1 MKKPD
6 FGMPLTAPLTHDLL
20 NGGFVMS
27 SDHEIKM
34 WTPNTIVLFLFIIVG
49 LVVALYRMAKGLGA
63 VTNMNDIY
71 PWGFWLGFDLLGGVA
86 MAAGGFII
94 ATAIYLFNWKKYKP
108 IARPAIL
115 TAFLGYLMAVIA
127 IFLDIGHPFRLWHPS
142 IMWQVHS
149 VMWIVAIHVIL
160 YTTTLAI
167 ESSPMLFE
175 RFGMKNALAS
185 VNKIMIGAVVF
196 GVMLSTLHQSSL
208 GAVFLIAP
216 SKMSPLWFSTFLP
229 YLFLVSCI
237 AMGMAMVSTEPTLS
251 EKAFNHKVDREIYYG
266 LARGTLNTLVI
277 YLILKLFF
285 LFKDAGIGALVD
297 GSLAA
302 NMYILEMAI
311 GVVIP
316 IIMLASKQIRTNLRS
331 IFAVNILVIVGVL
344 VNRLNVCIFSMQELT
359 TAKGGNYFPSLME
372 FLISLG
378 IVALGVFLFKMAA
391 KHLPLFAKA

>member
-1 MKKPD
+1 
-6 FGMPLTAPLTHDLL
+6 
-20 NGGFVMS
+20 
-27 SDHEIKM
+27 
-34 WTPNTIVLFLFIIVG
+34 
-49 LVVALYRMAKGLGA
+49 
-63 VTNMNDIY
+63 
-71 PWGFWLGFDLLGGVA
+71 
-86 MAAGGFII
+86 
-94 ATAIYLFNWKKYKP
+94 
-108 IARPAIL
+108 
-115 TAFLGYLMAVIA
+115 
-127 IFLDIGHPFRLWHPS
+127 
-142 IMWQVHS
+142 
-149 VMWIVAIHVIL
+149 
-160 YTTTLAI
+160 
-167 ESSPMLFE
+167 
-175 RFGMKNALAS
+175 
-185 VNKIMIGAVVF
+185 
-196 GVMLSTLHQSSL
+196 MLSTLHQSSL

-237 AMGMAMVSTEPTLS
+237 AMGMAMVSTEAMLS

-297 GSLAA
+297 GILAA
-302 NMYILEMAI
+302 NMYILETAI
-311 GVVIP
+311 AVVIP
-316 IIMLASKQIRTNLRS
+316 IIMLVSKQIRTNLRS

>member
-1 MKKPD
+1 
-6 FGMPLTAPLTHDLL
+6 
-20 NGGFVMS
+20 MS
-27 SDHEIKM
+27 
-34 WTPNTIVLFLFIIVG
+34 
-49 LVVALYRMAKGLGA
+49 KGLGA
-63 VTNMNDIY
+63 VTNMNDMY

-108 IARPAIL
+108 IGRPAIL

-160 YTTTLAI
+160 YTTTLAL
-167 ESSPMLFE
+167 EASPMFFE
-175 RFGMKNALAS
+175 KVGMKNAL
-185 VNKIMIGAVVF
+185 NTINRIMIGAVIF

-237 AMGMAMVSTEPTLS
+237 AMGMAMVSTETMLS
-251 EKAFNHKVDREIYYG
+251 AKAFNHKIDKEIYFG
-266 LARGTLNTLVI
+266 LARGMLNTLVI
-277 YLILKLFF
+277 YFILKIFF
-285 LFKDAGIGALVD
+285 LFKDAGIALAFD
-297 GSLAA
+297 GSMEA
-302 NMYILEMAI
+302 NMFLLEMAL

-316 IIMLASKQIRTNLRS
+316 ILLLANKSIRTNTRG
-331 IFAVNILVIVGVL
+331 IFAVNILVILGVL
-344 VNRLNVCIFSMQELT
+344 VNRLNVCIFSQQEFT
-359 TAKGGNYFPSLME
+359 TARGASYFPSLME
-372 FLISLG
+372 FLISVG

-391 KHLPLFAKA
+391 KHLPLFAKV

>member
-1 MKKPD
+1 MLP
-6 FGMPLTAPLTHDLL
+6 TAPLIHDLL

-34 WTPNTIVLFLFIIVG
+34 WTPNTVVLLLLIIAG
-49 LVVALYRMAKGLGA
+49 SGVALFRMTKGLGA
-63 VTNMNDIY
+63 VTNMNDMY

-108 IARPAIL
+108 IGRPAIL

-167 ESSPMLFE
+167 EASPMFFE
-175 RFGMKNALAS
+175 KVGMKSALNT
-185 VNKIMIGAVVF
+185 VNKIMIGAVIF

-237 AMGMAMVSTEPTLS
+237 AMGMAMVSTEAMLS
-251 EKAFNHKVDREIYYG
+251 AKAFNHKIDKEIYFG
-266 LARGTLNTLVI
+266 LARGMLNTLVI
-277 YLILKLFF
+277 YFILKIFF
-285 LFKDAGIGALVD
+285 LFKDAGIGLAFD
-297 GSLAA
+297 GSMEA
-302 NMYILEMAI
+302 NMFLLEMAL

-316 IIMLASKQIRTNLRS
+316 ILLLANKSIRTNTRG
-331 IFAVNILVIVGVL
+331 IFAVNILVILGVL
-344 VNRLNVCIFSMQELT
+344 VNRLNVCIFSQQEFT
-359 TAKGGNYFPSLME
+359 TARGANYFPSLLE

-391 KHLPLFAKA
+391 KHLPLFAEA

>member
-1 MKKPD
+1 
-6 FGMPLTAPLTHDLL
+6 
-20 NGGFVMS
+20 MS

-34 WTPNTIVLFLFIIVG
+34 WTPNTVVLLLLIIAG
-49 LVVALYRMAKGLGA
+49 SGVALFRMTKGLGA
-63 VTNMNDIY
+63 VTNMSDIY

-108 IARPAIL
+108 IGRPAIL

-167 ESSPMLFE
+167 EASPMFFE
-175 RFGMKNALAS
+175 KVGMKSALNT
-185 VNKIMIGAVVF
+185 VNKIMIGAVIF

-237 AMGMAMVSTEPTLS
+237 AMGMAMVSTEAMLS
-251 EKAFNHKVDREIYYG
+251 AKAFNHKIDKEIYFG
-266 LARGTLNTLVI
+266 LARGMLNTLVI
-277 YLILKLFF
+277 YLILKIFF
-285 LFKDAGIGALVD
+285 LFKDAGIGLAFD
-297 GSLAA
+297 GSMEA
-302 NMYILEMAI
+302 NMFLLEMAL

-316 IIMLASKQIRTNLRS
+316 ILLLANKSIRTNTRG
-331 IFAVNILVIVGVL
+331 IFAVNILVILGVL
-344 VNRLNVCIFSMQELT
+344 VNRLNVCIFSQQEFT
-359 TAKGGNYFPSLME
+359 TARGGNYFPSLME